1 MTKIKLCGMMRPQD
15 IEVTNLVKPEYA
27 GFIFW
32 DKSFRNLS
40 FSEAKALKLKLNPE
54 IKAVG
59 VFVDAEIETIKELVD
74 SKIID
79 VVQLHGNEDETY
91 LNKLKSLI
99 PSDIEIIKAFKV
111 TNKEEVER
119 ACSFAADYI
128 LFDPGKGS
136 GNTFNW
142 ELIKDVTR
150 PYFLAGGLNVE
161 NVKEAIE
168 RLHPYAVDVSSGI
181 ETDKKKDEE
190 KMRQFASIVRSFR
203 EE

>member
-15 IEVTNLVKPEYA
+15 IEVTNSVKPEYA

-40 FSEAKALKLKLNPE
+40 FEEAKALKLMLDPS

-59 VFVDAEIETIKELVD
+59 VFVDAPIETITELVEYR
-74 SKIID
+74 IID
-79 VVQLHGNEDETY
+79 VVQLHGSEDEGY
-91 LNKLKSLI
+91 LEKLRKAL
-99 PSDIEIIKAFKV
+99 PEKTEIIKAFKV

-119 ACSFAADYI
+119 AVSYPSDYI

-150 PYFLAGGLNVE
+150 PYFLAGGLNCE
-161 NVKEAIE
+161 NVNEAVKS
-168 RLHPYAVDVSSGI
+168 LHPYAVDVSSGI
-181 ETDKKKDEE
+181 ETDKKKDAD
-190 KMRQFASIVRSFR
+190 KMRNFVSIVR
-203 EE
+203 EA

>member
-40 FSEAKALKLKLNPE
+40 FSEAKALKLILDPS

-59 VFVDAEIETIKELVD
+59 VFVDATIESIVELVEH
-74 SKIID
+74 KIID
-79 VVQLHGNEDETY
+79 VIQLHGSEDEEY
-91 LNKLKSLI
+91 LKKLKARI
-99 PSDIEIIKAFKV
+99 PEKIEIIKAFKV

-119 ACSFAADYI
+119 AVSFASDYI

-142 ELIKDVTR
+142 ELIKDVKR
-150 PYFLAGGLNVE
+150 PYFLAGGLNIE
-161 NVKEAIE
+161 NIEEAISK
-168 RLHPYAVDVSSGI
+168 LKPYAVDVSSGI
-181 ETDKKKDEE
+181 ETDKKKDPD
-190 KMRQFASIVRSFR
+190 KMKKFVSIVRS
-203 EE
+203 ETE

>member
-40 FSEAKALKLKLNPE
+40 FSEAKALKLILDPS

-59 VFVDAEIETIKELVD
+59 VFVDAAIESIVELVEH
-74 SKIID
+74 KIID
-79 VVQLHGNEDETY
+79 VIQLHGSEDEEY
-91 LNKLKSLI
+91 LKKLKARI
-99 PSDIEIIKAFKV
+99 PEKIEIIKAFKV

-119 ACSFAADYI
+119 AVSFASDYI

-142 ELIKDVTR
+142 ELIKDVKR
-150 PYFLAGGLNVE
+150 PYFLAGGLNIE
-161 NVKEAIE
+161 NIEEAI
-168 RLHPYAVDVSSGI
+168 LKLNPYAVDVSSGI
-181 ETDKKKDEE
+181 ETDKKKDPD
-190 KMRQFASIVRSFR
+190 KMKKFVSIVRS
-203 EE
+203 ETE